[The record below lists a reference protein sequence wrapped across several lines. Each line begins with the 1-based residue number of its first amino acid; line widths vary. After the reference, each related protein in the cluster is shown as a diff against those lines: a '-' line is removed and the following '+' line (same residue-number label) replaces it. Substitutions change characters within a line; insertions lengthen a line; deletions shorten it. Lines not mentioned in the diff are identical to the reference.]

1 MLSRHLIF
9 PALLVVLSGALCA
22 TPLRAQ
28 TATQQPPPSSTPAAA
43 PNAQAP
49 PADPKTPAKP
59 AKKVWTNDDINSLS
73 GPPDNST
80 PSPTMQPN
88 SYRPRSNSGSPNAN
102 YYRNQINSLKA
113 RIADIDTKL
122 DNYEALAHGE
132 TTGEGSKLY
141 GTKITDSRADIQAL
155 IQQRQKLQAQIS
167 DLEDQARHAGVEP
180 GQLR

>member
-1 MLSRHLIF
+1 MLPRRLNF
-9 PALLVVLSGALCA
+9 PALLIFLSGALCA

-28 TATQQPPPSSTPAAA
+28 TATQPSAPSSTAAAA

-49 PADPKTPAKP
+49 PSDRKAPAKP

-73 GPPDNST
+73 SSPDNST
-80 PSPTMQPN
+80 PSPTTQPD
-88 SYRPRSNSGSPNAN
+88 SYRPRSNSGSRNPD

-113 RIADIDTKL
+113 KIADIDTKL

-132 TTGEGSKLY
+132 TTGEGSKQY

-155 IQQRQKLQAQIS
+155 VQQRQKLQAQIS